1 MHTIFFQIKNR
12 IESIQITELPNP
24 IQPMAYIEF
33 ENGYANVFF
42 VDLET
47 GRWVEQDLGFTQ
59 LAEVLGPQLKYILH
73 EQAFSKNNFTWFR
86 KSINKELFHF
96 GYYSYRSDKEK
107 VYEIFAA
114 NRRYMFTLISKAK
127 GRWQI
132 LLMPGTKKWAF
143 NKKYLEIIPYLVEIG
158 KI

>member
-1 MHTIFFQIKNR
+1 MHTIFFQIKDR

-24 IQPMAYIEF
+24 IQPMAFIEF

-42 VDLET
+42 IDLET
-47 GRWVEQDLGFTQ
+47 GNWVEQDLGFTQ
-59 LAEVLGPQLKYILH
+59 LADVLGPQLKHILH
-73 EQAFSKNNFTWFR
+73 EQTRLKNNFTWCR
-86 KSINKELFHF
+86 KSISQEVFHF
-96 GYYSYRSDKEK
+96 GYCTYDSDKER
-107 VYEIFAA
+107 VYEIFAT
-114 NRRYMFTLISKAK
+114 NRRYMFTLIRKAK

-143 NKKYLEIIPYLVEIG
+143 NKKYLEIVPYLVGLG